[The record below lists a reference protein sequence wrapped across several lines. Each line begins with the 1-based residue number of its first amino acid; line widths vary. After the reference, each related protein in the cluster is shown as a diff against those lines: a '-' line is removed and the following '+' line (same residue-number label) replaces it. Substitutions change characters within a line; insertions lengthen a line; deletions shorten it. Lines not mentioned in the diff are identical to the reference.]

1 MNEFDEVDFPGV
13 YSGATLMKNIDIKRV
28 PWDVGHSQAVVEGA
42 LDGMRMKELL
52 DVGCGIGENAEH
64 VASRGVQVTAV
75 DFSEDAINEA
85 RQRHPQTSVLYK
97 HHDIFQVENF
107 WHEKFDVVLDS
118 ATYHAIRSMDRLRY
132 LKILYGY
139 LKPGGQLVTIT
150 FAEHPKGMPK
160 KLAVDK
166 DVLCENLYDAGFSDV
181 TVAPGIYNGVYS
193 SIENLIKEYRLNIDR
208 NQVGES
214 VLPVWVAK
222 SSKK

>member
-1 MNEFDEVDFPGV
+1 M
-13 YSGATLMKNIDIKRV
+13 
-28 PWDVGHSQAVVEGA
+28 
-42 LDGMRMKELL
+42 
-52 DVGCGIGENAEH
+52 
-64 VASRGVQVTAV
+64 
-75 DFSEDAINEA
+75 
-85 RQRHPQTSVLYK
+85 
-97 HHDIFQVENF
+97 
-107 WHEKFDVVLDS
+107 
-118 ATYHAIRSMDRLRY
+118 
-132 LKILYGY
+132 
-139 LKPGGQLVTIT
+139 TIT